1 MQEILVN
8 VDKQR
13 NKTIVVVEN
22 GRLVEK
28 YQENDGAE
36 RLEGNIY
43 IGKVQNVLLGMQAA
57 FVDIGKE
64 KNTFI
69 HIRDVMPKASNETGN
84 KNEPLNKYN
93 IKDYI
98 RTEMPILVQVKKDS
112 TSEKGARVSTH
123 MNISGRYIVLMPN
136 SEFITV
142 SKKIEDIKEKN
153 RLLNIVKP
161 IVPKGYGIII
171 RTSAEGKNET
181 EIKED
186 LDKLIKKCNENVDND
201 YILKCNN
208 GVYLLKI
215 FYDKEVSL
223 IDITELYK
231 LQEQAKLQNKKIK
244 ANNEKILDAINNIE
258 KIEKT
263 KNLLKIKNEYHDIIG
278 HRLALLTKYLEQE
291 RKDAKSILF
300 LLDSIYED
308 FDFKLSS
315 DEKLKNLVKIY
326 QVIGINIIVKGKL
339 PIDEKIANIFFE
351 IIREAVTNAII
362 HADSKNIKVIITQ
375 YLDRIEMIITNDGK
389 KPSSIIYENDG
400 IKGMRRK
407 LTLINGR
414 LCFIY
419 EAFLRLKT
427 FLFISIE

>member
-1 MQEILVN
+1 MRLLLILTFIITILQAFRTAIYYLRKDITFNKKIRATIVLLMMIIISYFN
-8 VDKQR
+8 LTK
-13 NKTIVVVEN
+13 NMFAKTIYFTI
-22 GRLVEK
+22 LL
-28 YQENDGAE
+28 D
-36 RLEGNIY
+36 IY
-43 IGKVQNVLLGMQAA
+43 ILLSFSYEKLFKKEYISVLSVKNGIDLSDTGIM
-57 FVDIGKE
+57 FLDDNGDIVLMNNLMSDILK
-64 KNTFI
+64 
-69 HIRDVMPKASNETGN
+69 D
-84 KNEPLNKYN
+84 LNIK
-93 IKDYI
+93 KDYI
-98 RTEMPILVQVKKDS
+98 D
-112 TSEKGARVSTH
+112 
-123 MNISGRYIVLMPN
+123 N
-136 SEFITV
+136 
-142 SKKIEDIKEKN
+142 
-153 RLLNIVKP
+153 
-161 IVPKGYGIII
+161 
-171 RTSAEGKNET
+171 
-181 EIKED
+181 
-186 LDKLIKKCNENVDND
+186 LIKKCTENVDND

-291 RKDAKSILF
+291 PKDAKSILF

-308 FDFKLSS
+308 FDSKLSS

-362 HADSKNIKVIITQ
+362 HADSKNIKVIIAQ

-407 LTLINGR
+407 LTLINGS
-414 LCFIY
+414 LNISTENYFV
-419 EAFLRLKT
+419 LK
-427 FLFISIE
+427 III

>member
-1 MQEILVN
+1 MRLLLILMV
-8 VDKQR
+8 VATILQAFRISIYYLRKDISSIK
-13 NKTIVVVEN
+13 KIIEIVVLILMVILSYFN
-22 GRLVEK
+22 LT
-28 YQENDGAE
+28 
-36 RLEGNIY
+36 GNILKLTFCISTILSMY
-43 IGKVQNVLLGMQAA
+43 I
-57 FVDIGKE
+57 FISFIYE
-64 KNTFI
+64 KLF
-69 HIRDVMPKASNETGN
+69 
-84 KNEPLNKYN
+84 KNEYVSMLSVKNGIDLSDTGIMFLDDNGDIVLMNNLMSDILKELNIK
-93 IKDYI
+93 KDYI
-98 RTEMPILVQVKKDS
+98 D
-112 TSEKGARVSTH
+112 
-123 MNISGRYIVLMPN
+123 N
-136 SEFITV
+136 
-142 SKKIEDIKEKN
+142 
-153 RLLNIVKP
+153 
-161 IVPKGYGIII
+161 
-171 RTSAEGKNET
+171 
-181 EIKED
+181 
-186 LDKLIKKCNENVDND
+186 LIKKCTENVDND

-244 ANNEKILDAINNIE
+244 ANNEKILEAINNIE

-308 FDFKLSS
+308 FDSKLSS
-315 DEKLKNLVKIY
+315 DEKLKNLVKIH

-362 HADSKNIKVIITQ
+362 HADSKNVKVIIAQ

-407 LTLINGR
+407 LTLINGS
-414 LCFIY
+414 LNISTENYFV
-419 EAFLRLKT
+419 LK
-427 FLFISIE
+427 IIV

>member
-1 MQEILVN
+1 MRLLLILTFVITILQAFQTAIYYLRKDITFN
-8 VDKQR
+8 KKIRATIVLLMMIIISYFNLTK
-13 NKTIVVVEN
+13 NMFAKTIYFT
-22 GRLVEK
+22 LLL
-28 YQENDGAE
+28 D
-36 RLEGNIY
+36 IY
-43 IGKVQNVLLGMQAA
+43 ILLS
-57 FVDIGKE
+57 FSYE
-64 KNTFI
+64 KLF
-69 HIRDVMPKASNETGN
+69 
-84 KNEPLNKYN
+84 KNEYVSMLSVKNGIDLSDTGIMFLDDNGDIVLMNNLMSDILKELNIK
-93 IKDYI
+93 KDYI
-98 RTEMPILVQVKKDS
+98 D
-112 TSEKGARVSTH
+112 
-123 MNISGRYIVLMPN
+123 N
-136 SEFITV
+136 
-142 SKKIEDIKEKN
+142 
-153 RLLNIVKP
+153 
-161 IVPKGYGIII
+161 
-171 RTSAEGKNET
+171 
-181 EIKED
+181 
-186 LDKLIKKCNENVDND
+186 LIKKCTENVDND

-308 FDFKLSS
+308 FDSKLSS

-326 QVIGINIIVKGKL
+326 QVIGINIIVKGNL
-339 PIDEKIANIFFE
+339 PVDEKIANIFFE

-362 HADSKNIKVIITQ
+362 HANSKNIKVIIAQ

-407 LTLINGR
+407 LTLINGS
-414 LCFIY
+414 LNISTENYFV
-419 EAFLRLKT
+419 LK
-427 FLFISIE
+427 IIV

>member
-1 MQEILVN
+1 MRLLLIL
-8 VDKQR
+8 
-13 NKTIVVVEN
+13 TIVATILQAFRISIYYLRKDISSIKKIIEIVVLILMVILSYFN
-22 GRLVEK
+22 LT
-28 YQENDGAE
+28 
-36 RLEGNIY
+36 GNILKLTFCISTILSMY
-43 IGKVQNVLLGMQAA
+43 I
-57 FVDIGKE
+57 FISFIYE
-64 KNTFI
+64 KLF
-69 HIRDVMPKASNETGN
+69 
-84 KNEPLNKYN
+84 KNEYVSMLSVKNGIDLSDTGIMFLDYNGDIVLMNNLMSDILKELNIK
-93 IKDYI
+93 KDYI
-98 RTEMPILVQVKKDS
+98 D
-112 TSEKGARVSTH
+112 
-123 MNISGRYIVLMPN
+123 N
-136 SEFITV
+136 
-142 SKKIEDIKEKN
+142 
-153 RLLNIVKP
+153 
-161 IVPKGYGIII
+161 
-171 RTSAEGKNET
+171 
-181 EIKED
+181 
-186 LDKLIKKCNENVDND
+186 LIKKCTENVDND

-244 ANNEKILDAINNIE
+244 ANNEKILDVINNIE

-291 RKDAKSILF
+291 PKDAKSILF

-308 FDFKLSS
+308 FDSKLSS

-362 HADSKNIKVIITQ
+362 HADSKNIKVIIAQ

-407 LTLINGR
+407 LTLINGS
-414 LCFIY
+414 LNISTENYFV
-419 EAFLRLKT
+419 LK
-427 FLFISIE
+427 IIVSKK

>member
-1 MQEILVN
+1 MRLLLILTIVATILQAFRISIYYLRKDITFN
-8 VDKQR
+8 KKIRATIVLLMMIIISYFNLTK
-13 NKTIVVVEN
+13 NMFAKTIYFT
-22 GRLVEK
+22 LLL
-28 YQENDGAE
+28 D
-36 RLEGNIY
+36 IY
-43 IGKVQNVLLGMQAA
+43 ILLSFSYEKLFKKEYISVLSVKNGIDLSDTGIM
-57 FVDIGKE
+57 FLDDNGDIVLMNNLMSDILKE
-64 KNTFI
+64 
-69 HIRDVMPKASNETGN
+69 
-84 KNEPLNKYN
+84 LNIK
-93 IKDYI
+93 KDYI
-98 RTEMPILVQVKKDS
+98 D
-112 TSEKGARVSTH
+112 
-123 MNISGRYIVLMPN
+123 N
-136 SEFITV
+136 
-142 SKKIEDIKEKN
+142 
-153 RLLNIVKP
+153 
-161 IVPKGYGIII
+161 
-171 RTSAEGKNET
+171 
-181 EIKED
+181 
-186 LDKLIKKCNENVDND
+186 LIKKCTENVDND
-201 YILKCNN
+201 YILECNN
-208 GVYLLKI
+208 GVYLLKT

-223 IDITELYK
+223 IDITKLCK

-308 FDFKLSS
+308 FDSKLSS

-407 LTLINGR
+407 LTLINGS
-414 LCFIY
+414 LNISTENYFV
-419 EAFLRLKT
+419 LK
-427 FLFISIE
+427 IIV